1 MPATARILAGF
12 STRRDGRVVDGGGVE
27 NHCTGNR
34 ILQLSASDYPAQEVI
49 VSTMSPRLG
58 TIREDSREHRWTA
71 DGRNYYRIKPLEPK
85 VARHQPVGST
95 REKGSS
101 P

>member
-58 TIREDSREHRWTA
+58 TVREDSREHRWTA
-71 DGRNYYRIKPLEPK
+71 
-85 VARHQPVGST
+85 
-95 REKGSS
+95 
-101 P
+101 